1 MLRESRW
8 ILRISDFRTFHKLR
22 FIAGMNRMK
31 PGVGTV
37 LIESEPGAF
46 IHSLTLAVLSARPF
60 ASFGAFA
67 FQSLLLAG

>member
-1 MLRESRW
+1 
-8 ILRISDFRTFHKLR
+8 
-22 FIAGMNRMK
+22 MK